1 MSENLGRAFAGAAAL
16 AGLWIAV
23 YWWWEPSPSSAR
35 AVSAAPTTGSTPA
48 PGARPPISP
57 PLPSSPSTPTPTAQA
72 PVQQVARTPPPAV
85 IAPRFRDYTVRQ
97 GDTLASIASRELGDA
112 KWADAI
118 SRANPLANLERL
130 RPGRVIRIPLDP
142 TNVQGKP
149 SPNAPPPAPS
159 TPSSAPPVATPVA
172 PPVATTYSVRRG
184 DTLSGI
190 AKAHYGSA
198 TFASLIAKANGM
210 DDEDSLRE
218 GQKLVIPPK
227 PR

>member
-23 YWWWEPSPSSAR
+23 YWWWEPSPSNAR
-35 AVSAAPTTGSTPA
+35 AVSAAPTAAPTSAPAVHPPTSSILRAPPSTSTPA
-48 PGARPPISP
+48 AEPPGP
-57 PLPSSPSTPTPTAQA
+57 PTPQ
-72 PVQQVARTPPPAV
+72 PDPPAV
-85 IAPRFRDYTVRQ
+85 VAPSFRDYTVRQ

-112 KWADAI
+112 KWAQAI

-142 TNVQGKP
+142 TNIQGRP
-149 SPNAPPPAPS
+149 SPDTPPPAPS
-159 TPSSAPPVATPVA
+159 TTTPVPPAA

-210 DDEDSLRE
+210 DDEDTLRE